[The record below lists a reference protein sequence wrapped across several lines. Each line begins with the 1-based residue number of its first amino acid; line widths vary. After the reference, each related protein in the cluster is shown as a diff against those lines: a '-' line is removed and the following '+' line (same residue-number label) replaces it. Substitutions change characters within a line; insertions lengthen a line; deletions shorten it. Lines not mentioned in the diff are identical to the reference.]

1 MRTQVRLPRED
12 SALHGVMESTRK
24 KQKLILNAESHS
36 KKWGYCCCSIFK
48 RIHLSSTVE
57 MEPQSLSSDSNPKDD
72 HYSLVYSDSNGNR
85 REAHSRMD
93 RNLDLVSILGK
104 IERVVPPTRTGILRK
119 KDRTRNSLVRALV
132 NVTSRGMPYK
142 IR

>member
-1 MRTQVRLPRED
+1 MLLLRL
-12 SALHGVMESTRK
+12 
-24 KQKLILNAESHS
+24 
-36 KKWGYCCCSIFK
+36 K
-48 RIHLSSTVE
+48 RIHLGSTVE
-57 MEPQSLSSDSNPKDD
+57 MEPQSLSSHSNPKDD
-72 HYSLVYSDSNGNR
+72 HYSLVCSDSNGNR

-93 RNLDLVSILGK
+93 RNLDLVSVLGK
-104 IERVVPPTRTGILRK
+104 TERVVPPTRTGILGK